1 MLRARPR
8 PPHVVEAMRRGR
20 LGTPQSEAARAKM
33 SEAHRRRGTGPPKA
47 GRPWTAEEEALLRQL
62 PPAEV
67 ARRTGRTL
75 KAVYAWRR
83 VLGEPD
89 GRRRKAGP

>member
-1 MLRARPR
+1 VETIPR
-8 PPHVVEAMRRGR
+8 SGGAPWTRGGVTSGCLAQCKSR
-20 LGTPQSEAARAKM
+20 KWDK
-33 SEAHRRRGTGPPKA
+33 AHRRRGIRPPKA

-75 KAVYAWRR
+75 KAVFAWRR
-83 VLGEPD
+83 ALGLLD
-89 GRRRKAGP
+89 GHRRKARP